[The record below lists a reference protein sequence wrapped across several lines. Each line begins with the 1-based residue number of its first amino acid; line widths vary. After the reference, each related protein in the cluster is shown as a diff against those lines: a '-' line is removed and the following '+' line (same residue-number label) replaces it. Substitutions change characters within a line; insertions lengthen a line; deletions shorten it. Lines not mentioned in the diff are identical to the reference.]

1 MKPRSLDLKEGMTGE
16 ILQFRAQVRRT
27 LAQSSH
33 GSKGRVPTSE
43 VNETLR
49 PALECCNRTVKAHN
63 DDALLAGMM
72 VTHGSAWPLLP
83 QKQLVLATEL
93 ANTRDMVSPGEE
105 KGK

>member
-1 MKPRSLDLKEGMTGE
+1 MKPRSLELKEEMTGE

-49 PALECCNRTVKAHN
+49 PALECCNRTVKAYN
-63 DDALLAGMM
+63 DDALLADM